1 MKGVYMAI
9 GKNIKLLRER
19 FGYSQNELAKLTGI
33 SQALIWYYEHEDK
46 MPSVKNADKL
56 AKVFNITIDE
66 LLYGEKRA

>member
-1 MKGVYMAI
+1 MAI

-19 FGYSQNELAKLTGI
+19 FGYSQHELAKLTGI
-33 SQALIWYYEHEDK
+33 CQALIWYYENEDK

-66 LLYGEKRA
+66 LLHGEKRA

>member
-1 MKGVYMAI
+1 MAI
-9 GKNIKLLRER
+9 GENIKLLRER

-33 SQALIWYYEHEDK
+33 SQALIWYYENEDK